1 MPLQA
6 LVISPTQGRAKKKWN
21 AKGDQH
27 LAGAD
32 ISLQMGR
39 LITVHWSPAKEVDPH
54 IQRLANVGM
63 APMP

>member
-1 MPLQA
+1 M
-6 LVISPTQGRAKKKWN
+6 LVGVNSFVRYLNKLTWPRAKKK
-21 AKGDQH
+21 K
-27 LAGAD
+27 

-39 LITVHWSPAKEVDPH
+39 LITVQWSPAKEADPH